1 MYACFRIGR
10 KGGGHHIFYRDLQ
23 FRRGGEPCGDLLR
36 QRDDDTLRRSDQLR
50 KHQFIVLAEP
60 FLQFRAHIRKLKKHF
75 PVQKG
80 KGNMTKERIEKE
92 LAKVRGQLESLQAKQ
107 KDLEEQK
114 RMAERAEKMDII
126 EKHKISSE
134 KLQLLIKFS
143 EDEILKLLEE
153 KENAKEMA
161 GNEEKVIS

>member
-1 MYACFRIGR
+1 
-10 KGGGHHIFYRDLQ
+10 
-23 FRRGGEPCGDLLR
+23 
-36 QRDDDTLRRSDQLR
+36 
-50 KHQFIVLAEP
+50 
-60 FLQFRAHIRKLKKHF
+60 
-75 PVQKG
+75 
-80 KGNMTKERIEKE
+80 MTKERIEKE
-92 LAKVRGQLESLQAKQ
+92 LSKVRAQLETLQAKQ

-114 RMAERAEKMDII
+114 RMAEKAEKI

>member
-1 MYACFRIGR
+1 
-10 KGGGHHIFYRDLQ
+10 
-23 FRRGGEPCGDLLR
+23 
-36 QRDDDTLRRSDQLR
+36 
-50 KHQFIVLAEP
+50 
-60 FLQFRAHIRKLKKHF
+60 
-75 PVQKG
+75 
-80 KGNMTKERIEKE
+80 MTKERIEKE
-92 LAKVRGQLESLQAKQ
+92 LTKVRAQLETLQAKQ
-107 KDLEEQK
+107 KDLE
-114 RMAERAEKMDII
+114 ERAEKMDII

>member
-1 MYACFRIGR
+1 MQKIGDRIIVTKSGQTLLDIPVFQVDNIAIIGNVQITTQALHMLMLHGVDVSYFTRSGGYLGMTAAESARNIFLRFEQYRCF
-10 KGGGHHIFYRDLQ
+10 
-23 FRRGGEPCGDLLR
+23 
-36 QRDDDTLRRSDQLR
+36 
-50 KHQFIVLAEP
+50 
-60 FLQFRAHIRKLKKHF
+60 
-75 PVQKG
+75 
-80 KGNMTKERIEKE
+80 M
-92 LAKVRGQLESLQAKQ
+92 
-107 KDLEEQK
+107 EEQK